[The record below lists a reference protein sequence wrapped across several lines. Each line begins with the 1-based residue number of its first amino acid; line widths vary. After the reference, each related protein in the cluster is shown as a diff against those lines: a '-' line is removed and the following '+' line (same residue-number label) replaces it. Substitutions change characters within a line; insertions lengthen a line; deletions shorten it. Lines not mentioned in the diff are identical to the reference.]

1 MKNLL
6 EKLYLTNTL
15 KKDEL
20 IYILTNIDKYYEK
33 ELFRLANLTKTTH
46 YGNKVYI
53 RGLIEFS
60 NFCKNTCNYCGLRS
74 QNKNINRYRLN
85 KKEILECCNR
95 GYELG
100 MRTFVLQSG
109 EDFYFNDKLL
119 IELTKEIK
127 YFFNDAAVTFSIG
140 EKSRLSYEKLY
151 KVGVDRYLLR
161 HETVDGN
168 LYQMMHPGMSLENR
182 LRCLTDL
189 LDIGYQTGSG
199 FIVGLPRQTDEILAD
214 DILFLKRK
222 NFQMVGLGSFIP
234 HPDTPLN
241 NYDYGSLKKTLICV
255 ALVRLLLPKTL
266 LPATTAL
273 AVISPDGW
281 QKGIMAGANVIMLNL
296 SPSSARKNY
305 EIYKGKNDV
314 SDEAEKSLQR
324 VKNDLKKSGS
334 QVDMGR
340 GDYIGWEKYF

>member
-1 MKNLL
+1 MKELL

-15 KKDEL
+15 TKDEL
-20 IYILTNIDKYYEK
+20 IFILTNIDEYYEK
-33 ELFRLANLTKTTH
+33 ELFRLANLTKTNH

-60 NFCKNTCNYCGLRS
+60 NYCKNTCKYCGLRS
-74 QNKNINRYRLN
+74 QNKNISRYRLN
-85 KKEILECCNR
+85 VNEILECCDR
-95 GYELG
+95 GYKLG
-100 MRTFVLQSG
+100 IRTFVLQSG
-109 EDFYFNDKLL
+109 EDYYFNDELL

-127 YFFNDAAVTFSIG
+127 YLFNDAAVTFSIG
-140 EKSRLSYEKLY
+140 EKSRICYEKLY

-161 HETVDGN
+161 HETMDKK
-168 LYQMMHPGMSLENR
+168 LYQMLHPGMSLENR

-199 FIVGLPRQTDEILAD
+199 FIVGLPGQTDKILAE
-214 DILFLKRK
+214 DILFLKRR

-234 HPDTPLN
+234 HPDTPLRSFG
-241 NYDYGSLKKTLICV
+241 YGSLKKTLICL
-255 ALVRLLLPKTL
+255 ALVRLLLPKAL

-281 QKGIMAGANVIMLNL
+281 KKGIMAGANVIMLNL

-324 VKNDLKKSGS
+324 VKNNLTKSGS
-334 QVDMGR
+334 QIDMGR
-340 GDYIGWEKYF
+340 GDYIG